1 MENFIFCS
9 VSTYTRYLFE
19 VQDIVL
25 IGFVRSLKVV
35 CPLGCGN
42 ISKLLNGQNVNTK
55 DLLLCILNINI
66 THIKNENETH
76 IRQSPG
82 TYIFITNLREMVNQ
96 TENILMK
103 TKIDINLSTYKTKRY
118 KISIILV
125 FEKVVFHFKLRNIPC
140 PLLSIKC
147 RN

>member
-42 ISKLLNGQNVNTK
+42 ISKLLNGQNVNTQY
-55 DLLLCILNINI
+55 LLLYILNIDI
-66 THIKNENETH
+66 THIKHENKTR
-76 IRQSPG
+76 ITQSPG
-82 TYIFITNLREMVNQ
+82 TYIFMTNLQEMVNQ
-96 TENILMK
+96 KENILTK
-103 TKIDINLSTYKTKRY
+103 TKIDINLSRYKTKRY
-118 KISIILV
+118 KIFITLV
-125 FEKVVFHFKLRNIPC
+125 FEKVMFHFKLRNIPRR
-140 PLLSIKC
+140 L
-147 RN
+147 